1 MSEYTTNALNAAKLH
16 NSDTQLLNRR
26 AASRYTTL
34 EMSEYT
40 INELHDA
47 KLHNSDKQPLNNKC
61 GNGVRKRLR
70 RSHGVTLGM
79 GQCNA
84 RPRDRVQDDLESFAV
99 DGDHVLNKNMSS
111 GGPLHNAV
119 HNGGPLHMLIKAA
132 CYSMLPQAVARYT
145 LHN

>member
-40 INELHDA
+40 ITELHDA
-47 KLHNSDKQPLNNKC
+47 KRHNSDKQPLNNKC

-70 RSHGVTLGM
+70 RSHGVTLCM
-79 GQCNA
+79 CQCYG
-84 RPRDRVQDDLESFAV
+84 RPRDRVQDDLESFAA
-99 DGDHVLNKNMSS
+99 DGDEVLNKNMSS

-119 HNGGPLHMLIKAA
+119 HNSGPLHMLMKAA
-132 CYSMLPQAVARYT
+132 ATQCCPKLWPAT
-145 LHN
+145 